1 MLSLT
6 SVSASKDD
14 IGDVADE
21 FMPPCQ
27 RVHAITV
34 TVYMVAGIRTGV
46 ACSQA
51 SRLDHSPTVHRHLD
65 GSSKCI
71 RTHSIILVYNWSQDK
86 N

>member
-27 RVHAITV
+27 KVHAITV
-34 TVYMVAGIRTGV
+34 TVYMAAGIEPG
-46 ACSQA
+46 
-51 SRLDHSPTVHRHLD
+51 SPAHKPTA
-65 GSSKCI
+65 
-71 RTHSIILVYNWSQDK
+71 
-86 N
+86 